1 MSPWSWPTLPTDGG
15 RRFPLVL
22 RLLGLATLALT
33 APAPVPAFAEV
44 AAPAREVEEPV
55 HGEVASAWVPPTSD
69 AVLRAFDPPPE
80 PWAAGHRGVDWES
93 AEDEV
98 VAPGAG
104 TVRFAGPVAGRPV
117 ITLAHANGMLSSLE
131 PVTVAE
137 HWSVGDRVEA
147 GELLGTVG
155 PGLSE
160 GDDAGGE
167 DGGED
172 GATAASE
179 AGHCPQRCVHWGVR
193 IPDGWV
199 VDGAAWDRYIDPL
212 VLLGWSGPS
221 VLWPLEGGPP
231 R

>member
-15 RRFPLVL
+15 RRFPLML
-22 RLLGLATLALT
+22 RLLGLATLGLT
-33 APAPVPAFAEV
+33 VPASVPAFAEV
-44 AAPAREVEEPV
+44 SAPAREVEKPV
-55 HGEVASAWVPPTSD
+55 HGQVASTWVPPTSG
-69 AVLRAFDPPPE
+69 AVLWAFDPPPE
-80 PWAAGHRGVDWES
+80 PWAAGHRGVDWET

-147 GELLGTVG
+147 GELLGTVA
-155 PGLSE
+155 P
-160 GDDAGGE
+160 
-167 DGGED
+167 
-172 GATAASE
+172 E

-193 IPDGWV
+193 IPDGWM